1 MGLVGLPALG
11 GKGRMHLSA
20 ETIHD
25 EVDGLKMPKE
35 KILNFLYRGN
45 SFFFSRKE
53 FEFFYIKETVFFF
66 HKGFVFKIN
75 LLTNDGGRRRLGRG
89 QCTGRPCGDQ

>member
-11 GKGRMHLSA
+11 GKGSMHLAS

-25 EVDGLKMPKE
+25 EVNGLKMPKE
-35 KILNFLYRGN
+35 KILIFLYRGN
-45 SFFFSRKE
+45 SFFFPKKILNFLYKGNS
-53 FEFFYIKETVFFF
+53 FFSTRD
-66 HKGFVFKIN
+66 FVFKIN

-89 QCTGRPCGDQ
+89 ECTGRPCGDQ